1 MNFFQRRK
9 ILKST
14 NAYDLIP
21 IRRCEHTLEENGL
34 VTILVPKFRNEKI
47 AKFMLGRRG
56 KYIFIHLDETGTF
69 VWLAIDGI
77 SSIHALSEKLQLHF
91 EETLEQAGS
100 RVNKFMSRLYEERY
114 ITFKQLEDWEKNHQ

>member
-21 IRRCEHTLEENGL
+21 IRRCEHQLEEDGKI
-34 VTILVPKFRNEKI
+34 TILVPKFKNPRV
-47 AKFMLGRRG
+47 AKFMLSARRG
-56 KYIFIHLDETGTF
+56 KYISIHLDETGSI

-77 SSIHALSEKLQLHF
+77 QTIKSISEKLQEQF
-91 EETLEQAGS
+91 GETFQQAGT

-114 ITFKQLEDWEKNHQ
+114 ITFKQLEDAAK